1 LTCTIDQ
8 TQINDTIRFHGHFCP
23 GLAMGIRAA
32 ELARREF
39 GVVPDYEL
47 TCVSETDMC
56 GVDAVQFLLGCTFG
70 KGNFIHRDYG
80 KMAFTFYHRPSGRG
94 FRCLVKPEVRDDMS
108 DELSSVHQKIARGQ
122 AKDEDR
128 RRAEVLKLKMAERL
142 MDAKL
147 DDVFEVSEPLGPM
160 PRGARILQSLTCEA
174 CGEAVME
181 SRTRRFAG
189 QTLCLPCFNALE
201 QKV

>member
-1 LTCTIDQ
+1 
-8 TQINDTIRFHGHFCP
+8 
-23 GLAMGIRAA
+23 
-32 ELARREF
+32 
-39 GVVPDYEL
+39 
-47 TCVSETDMC
+47 
-56 GVDAVQFLLGCTFG
+56 
-70 KGNFIHRDYG
+70 
-80 KMAFTFYHRPSGRG
+80 
-94 FRCLVKPEVRDDMS
+94 MS

>member
-1 LTCTIDQ
+1 LPCTIDQ
-8 TQINDTIRFHGHFCP
+8 TQINDVISFHGHFCP

-80 KMAFTFYHRPSGRG
+80 KMAFTFYHRPSGKG
-94 FRCLVKPEVRDDMS
+94 FRCLVRPEVRGDMS
-108 DELSSVHQKIARGQ
+108 DELSGLHQKIARGR
-122 AKDEDR
+122 ATDEDR
-128 RRAEVLKLKMAERL
+128 RRAEELKLKMAERL
-142 MDAKL
+142 MDAEL
-147 DDVFEVSEPLGPM
+147 EDVFAVSEPSEPM
-160 PRGARILQSLTCEA
+160 PRGARILQSLTCEV